1 LLPEVPR
8 GGGKRSRRD
17 PGGLE
22 AEVLSALWAAES
34 PMSPGD
40 VQAALGNELAYTTV
54 MTTLSRLFEKGLVMR
69 ERVGRAFLYHP
80 ATEQAGHL
88 ASRMRALLDTGHDR
102 SAVFSR
108 FVDELSPADSELLTE
123 LLRRAEY
130 N

>member
-1 LLPEVPR
+1 MALVPKP
-8 GGGKRSRRD
+8 GGRRSRRD

-34 PMSPGD
+34 PLSPGD
-40 VQAALGNELAYTTV
+40 VQAALGGELAYTTV
-54 MTTLSRLFEKGLVMR
+54 MTTLSRLFDKGLVMR
-69 ERVGRAFLYHP
+69 ERSGRAYLYQP
-80 ATEQAGHL
+80 VSEEAGHL

-102 SAVFSR
+102 GAVFSR

-123 LLRRAEY
+123 LLRQAER